1 MDKIKI
7 GIPRALHY
15 YYLGN
20 LWKNYFEN
28 INCEVIVS
36 PPTNRDI
43 INNGIKYANDEM
55 CLALKIYLG
64 HIAYLKDKCDYI
76 LVPRI
81 DKYDVN
87 NQTCTNFLAIY
98 DIVNN
103 LFNCKLLNYNIDVK
117 NKENDFVGLVEIG
130 QVFGLSTSQA
140 IRAYN
145 KALDSA
151 DKIKSKD
158 IIINTKKLESHDL
171 KVLLVS
177 HPYVIYDQYFGMP
190 IIKMLK
196 NFNAEIIYS
205 DKFDDKRTNSL
216 ASKISNT
223 LYWKFSR
230 DELGSIELVKKLVD
244 GVIFISSFPCG
255 PDSLANELA
264 MRRIDLPYLNIIID
278 DIDALT
284 GIETRIESFVDIL
297 NAKKQSKR

>member
-1 MDKIKI
+1 MDKIRI

-15 YYLGN
+15 YYFGN
-20 LWKNYFEN
+20 IWKNYFEN
-28 INCEVIVS
+28 IDCEVIIS
-36 PPTNRDI
+36 PPTNREI
-43 INNGIKYANDEM
+43 INNGINYANDEM
-55 CLALKIYLG
+55 CLALKVYLG
-64 HIAYLKDKCDYI
+64 HIAYLQDKCDYI

-103 LFNCKLLNYNIDVK
+103 LFNGKILNYNIDITR
-117 NKENDFVGLVEIG
+117 KETELVGLVEIG
-130 QVFGLSTSQA
+130 QVLGLQVSEA

-145 KALDSA
+145 KAIEVVN
-151 DKIKSKD
+151 KIKSNEININIQKLRSKD
-158 IIINTKKLESHDL
+158 KKIL
-171 KVLLVS
+171 VVS
-177 HPYVIYDQYFGMP
+177 HPYVIYDQYFGIP

-196 NFNAEIIYS
+196 KANVEVIYS
-205 DKFDDKRTNSL
+205 DKFDTDTTNNLSN
-216 ASKISNT
+216 KISST
-223 LYWKFSR
+223 LYWKFNR
-230 DELGSIELVKKLVD
+230 EEIGSIELAKKDID

-284 GIETRIESFVDIL
+284 GIETRIESFIDIID
-297 NAKKQSKR
+297 AKKQSN

>member
-28 INCEVIVS
+28 IDCEVIIS

-43 INNGIKYANDEM
+43 INDGIKYANDEM

-130 QVFGLSTSQA
+130 QNLGVSTSEA

-145 KALDSA
+145 KALEA
-151 DKIKSKD
+151 TNKIKNKD
-158 IIINTKKLESHDL
+158 IIINTKKLNRINT
-171 KVLLVS
+171 KVLVVS
-177 HPYVIYDQYFGMP
+177 HPYVIYDQYFGIP

-196 NFNAEIIYS
+196 NSNVEIIYS
-205 DKFDDKRTNSL
+205 DKFDSDKTNSL
-216 ASKISNT
+216 ATKISDT
-223 LYWKFSR
+223 LYWKFNR
-230 DELGSIELVKKLVD
+230 DELGSIELVKNSVD

-284 GIETRIESFVDIL
+284 GIETRIESFIDIID
-297 NAKKQSKR
+297 AKKQASR

>member
-103 LFNCKLLNYNIDVK
+103 LFDCKILNYNIDVK

-151 DKIKSKD
+151 NKIKSKD
-158 IIINTKKLESHDL
+158 IIINTKKLESHNL
-171 KVLLVS
+171 KILLVS
-177 HPYVIYDQYFGMP
+177 HPYVIYDQYFGIP

-196 NFNAEIIYS
+196 NFNVEIIYS

-216 ASKISNT
+216 STKISNT

-230 DELGSIELVKKLVD
+230 DELGAIELVKNLID

-284 GIETRIESFVDIL
+284 GIETRIESFIDIL
-297 NAKKQSKR
+297 DAKKQSKR

>member
-28 INCEVIVS
+28 IDCEVIIS

-81 DKYDVN
+81 DQYDVN

-98 DIVNN
+98 DIANN
-103 LFNCKLLNYNIDVK
+103 LFDCKLLNYNIDVK
-117 NKENDFVGLVEIG
+117 HKENDFVGLVEIG
-130 QVFGLSTSQA
+130 QFLGVTTSEA

-145 KALDSA
+145 KALNTTNE
-151 DKIKSKD
+151 IKNKD
-158 IIINTKKLESHDL
+158 IIINTKKLDSTNI
-171 KVLLVS
+171 KVLVVS
-177 HPYVIYDQYFGMP
+177 HPYVIYDQYFGIP

-196 NFNAEIIYS
+196 NSNVEVIYS
-205 DKFDDKRTNSL
+205 DKFDSKKTNSL
-216 ASKISNT
+216 ATKISDT
-223 LYWKFSR
+223 LYWKFNR

-284 GIETRIESFVDIL
+284 GIETRIESFIDIID
-297 NAKKQSKR
+297 AKKQASR

>member
-1 MDKIKI
+1 MDKIRI

-15 YYLGN
+15 YYFGN
-20 LWKNYFEN
+20 IWKNYFEN
-28 INCEVIVS
+28 IDCEVIIS
-36 PPTNRDI
+36 PPTNREI
-43 INNGIKYANDEM
+43 INNGINYANDEM
-55 CLALKIYLG
+55 CLALKVYLG
-64 HIAYLKDKCDYI
+64 HIAYLQDKCDYI

-103 LFNCKLLNYNIDVK
+103 LFNGKILNYNIDITR
-117 NKENDFVGLVEIG
+117 KETELVGLVEIG
-130 QVFGLSTSQA
+130 QVLGLQVSEA

-145 KALDSA
+145 KAIEVVN
-151 DKIKSKD
+151 KIKRNEININIQKLRSKD
-158 IIINTKKLESHDL
+158 KKIL
-171 KVLLVS
+171 VVS
-177 HPYVIYDQYFGMP
+177 HPYVIYDQYFGIP

-196 NFNAEIIYS
+196 KANVEVIYS
-205 DKFDDKRTNSL
+205 DKFDTDTTNNLSN
-216 ASKISNT
+216 KISST
-223 LYWKFSR
+223 LYWKFNR
-230 DELGSIELVKKLVD
+230 EEIGSIELAKKDID

-284 GIETRIESFVDIL
+284 GIETRIESFIDIID
-297 NAKKQSKR
+297 AKKQSN

>member
-1 MDKIKI
+1 MDKIRI

-15 YYLGN
+15 YYFGN
-20 LWKNYFEN
+20 IWEKYFEN
-28 INCEVIVS
+28 INCEIVIS
-36 PPTNRDI
+36 PPTNREI

-64 HIAYLKDKCDYI
+64 HIAYLQDKCDYI

-103 LFNCKLLNYNIDVK
+103 LFPCKILNYNIDVAR
-117 NKENDFVGLVEIG
+117 KETELVGLVEIG
-130 QVFGLSTSQA
+130 QVLGLSVSEA

-145 KALDSA
+145 KALDTVN
-151 DKIKSKD
+151 KIKSNE
-158 IIINTKKLESHDL
+158 ININTNKLNGEGKKILI
-171 KVLLVS
+171 VS
-177 HPYVIYDQYFGMP
+177 HPYVIYDQYFGVP

-196 NFNAEIIYS
+196 KANVEIIYS
-205 DKFDDKRTNSL
+205 DKFDNDKTNNL
-216 ASKISNT
+216 ADKISNT
-223 LYWKFSR
+223 LYWKFNR
-230 DELGSIELVKKLVD
+230 EELGSIEFAKKNID
-244 GVIFISSFPCG
+244 GIIFISSFPCG

-284 GIETRIESFVDIL
+284 GIETRIESFIDIID
-297 NAKKQSKR
+297 AKKQFI

>member
-103 LFNCKLLNYNIDVK
+103 LFDCKILNYNIDVK

-151 DKIKSKD
+151 NKIKSKD
-158 IIINTKKLESHDL
+158 IIINTKKLESHNL
-171 KVLLVS
+171 KILLVS
-177 HPYVIYDQYFGMP
+177 HPYVIYDQYFGIP

-196 NFNAEIIYS
+196 NFNVDIIYS

-216 ASKISNT
+216 STKISNT

-230 DELGSIELVKKLVD
+230 DELGAIELVKNLID

-284 GIETRIESFVDIL
+284 GIETRIESFIDIL
-297 NAKKQSKR
+297 DAKKQSKR

>member
-28 INCEVIVS
+28 IDCEVIIS

-43 INNGIKYANDEM
+43 INDGIKYANDEM

-81 DKYDVN
+81 DRYDVN

-103 LFNCKLLNYNIDVK
+103 LFNCKLLNYNVDVK

-130 QVFGLSTSQA
+130 QNLGISTSEA

-145 KALDSA
+145 KALNTTN
-151 DKIKSKD
+151 KIKNKD
-158 IIINTKKLESHDL
+158 IIINTKKLNRINT
-171 KVLLVS
+171 KVLVVS
-177 HPYVIYDQYFGMP
+177 HPYVIYDQYFGIP

-196 NFNAEIIYS
+196 NSNVEIIYS
-205 DKFDDKRTNSL
+205 DKFDSDKTNSL
-216 ASKISNT
+216 ANKISDT
-223 LYWKFSR
+223 LYWKFNR
-230 DELGSIELVKKLVD
+230 DELGSIELVKNSVD

-284 GIETRIESFVDIL
+284 GIETRIESFIDIID
-297 NAKKQSKR
+297 AKKQASR

>member
-28 INCEVIVS
+28 IDCEVIIS

-81 DKYDVN
+81 DRYDVN

-103 LFNCKLLNYNIDVK
+103 LFNCKLLNYNVDAK

-130 QVFGLSTSQA
+130 QDLGVSTSEA

-145 KALDSA
+145 KALNTT
-151 DKIKSKD
+151 DKIKNKD
-158 IIINTKKLESHDL
+158 IIINTKKLDSPNI
-171 KVLLVS
+171 KVLVVS
-177 HPYVIYDQYFGMP
+177 HPYVIYDQYFGIP

-196 NFNAEIIYS
+196 NANVEIIYS
-205 DKFDDKRTNSL
+205 DKFDTLKTNSL
-216 ASKISNT
+216 ATKISDT
-223 LYWKFSR
+223 LYWKFNR
-230 DELGSIELVKKLVD
+230 DELGSIELSKNSVD

-255 PDSLANELA
+255 PDSLVNELA

-284 GIETRIESFVDIL
+284 GIETRIESFIDIL
-297 NAKKQSKR
+297 DAKKQASR

>member
-64 HIAYLKDKCDYI
+64 HVAYLKDKCDYI

-81 DKYDVN
+81 DQYDVN

-98 DIVNN
+98 DIVKN
-103 LFNCKLLNYNIDVK
+103 LFDCKILNYNIDVK

-145 KALDSA
+145 KALDTA
-151 DKIKSKD
+151 NKIKNKD
-158 IIINTKKLESHDL
+158 IIINTKKLETHNL

-177 HPYVIYDQYFGMP
+177 HPYVIYDQYFGIP

-196 NFNAEIIYS
+196 KFNVDIIYS
-205 DKFDDKRTNSL
+205 DKFDDKRTNLLST
-216 ASKISNT
+216 KISNT

-230 DELGSIELVKKLVD
+230 DELGSIELVKNLID

-284 GIETRIESFVDIL
+284 GIETRIESFIDIL
-297 NAKKQSKR
+297 DVKKQSRR

>member
-196 NFNAEIIYS
+196 NFNVEIIYS

>member
-15 YYLGN
+15 YYYGN
-20 LWKNYFEN
+20 IWKNYFEN
-28 INCEVIVS
+28 IDCEVIIS
-36 PPTNRDI
+36 PPTNREI

-64 HIAYLKDKCDYI
+64 HIAYLQDKCDYI

-81 DKYDVN
+81 DKYDIN

-103 LFNCKLLNYNIDVK
+103 LFDCKLLNYNIDMK
-117 NKENDFVGLVEIG
+117 RKETELVGLVEIG
-130 QVFGLSTSQA
+130 QVLGLQVSEA

-145 KALDSA
+145 KAIDSSN
-151 DKIKSKD
+151 KIKNDNIVMNMNNLNSD
-158 IIINTKKLESHDL
+158 KKKILI
-171 KVLLVS
+171 VS
-177 HPYVIYDQYFGMP
+177 HPYVIYDQYFGLP

-196 NFNAEIIYS
+196 KANVEIIYS
-205 DKFDDKRTNSL
+205 DKFDTEITNNLSN
-216 ASKISNT
+216 KISNT
-223 LYWKFSR
+223 LYWKFNR
-230 DELGSIELVKKLVD
+230 EEIGSIELVKKDID

-284 GIETRIESFVDIL
+284 GIETRIESFVDIID
-297 NAKKQSKR
+297 AKQSN

>member
-64 HIAYLKDKCDYI
+64 HVAYLKDKCDYI

-81 DKYDVN
+81 DQYDVN

-98 DIVNN
+98 DIVKN
-103 LFNCKLLNYNIDVK
+103 LFDCKILNYNIDVK

-145 KALDSA
+145 KALDTA
-151 DKIKSKD
+151 NKIKNKD
-158 IIINTKKLESHDL
+158 IIINTKKLETHNL

-177 HPYVIYDQYFGMP
+177 HPYVIYDQYFGIP

-196 NFNAEIIYS
+196 KFNVDIIYS
-205 DKFDDKRTNSL
+205 DKFDDKRTNLLST
-216 ASKISNT
+216 KISNT

-230 DELGSIELVKKLVD
+230 DELGSIELVKNLID

-284 GIETRIESFVDIL
+284 GIETRIESFIDIL
-297 NAKKQSKR
+297 DAKKQSRR

>member
-15 YYLGN
+15 YYCGN
-20 LWKNYFEN
+20 LWKNFFEN
-28 INCEVIVS
+28 IDCEVVIS
-36 PPTNRDI
+36 PTTNREI

-64 HIAYLKDKCDYI
+64 HVAYLKDKCDYI

-81 DKYDVN
+81 DKYDVS

-117 NKENDFVGLVEIG
+117 RKETDFVGLVEIG
-130 QVFGLSTSQA
+130 KFLRVSTSNA

-145 KALDSA
+145 KALERTNSV
-151 DKIKSKD
+151 KTKD
-158 IIINTKKLESHDL
+158 IIINIKKLESNNTKIL
-171 KVLLVS
+171 IVS
-177 HPYVIYDQYFGMP
+177 HPYIMYDQYFGMP

-196 NFNAEIIYS
+196 NAGIEIIYS
-205 DKFDDKRTNSL
+205 DKFDTSKTNEL
-216 ASKISNT
+216 AKNISNT
-223 LYWKFSR
+223 LYWKFNR
-230 DELGSIELVKKLVD
+230 EELGAIELVKNKID
-244 GVIFISSFPCG
+244 GVIFMSSFPCG

-264 MRRIDLPYLNIIID
+264 MRRIKLPYLNIIID
-278 DIDALT
+278 DIDSLT
-284 GIETRIESFVDIL
+284 GIETRIESFIDIL
-297 NAKKQSKR
+297 NAKKQSN

>member
-1 MDKIKI
+1 MDKIRV

-15 YYLGN
+15 YYFGN

-28 INCEVIVS
+28 IDCEVVVS
-36 PPTNRDI
+36 PPTNREI

-64 HIAYLKDKCDYI
+64 HIAYLQDKCDYI

-103 LFNCKLLNYNIDVK
+103 LFDCKILNYNIDI
-117 NKENDFVGLVEIG
+117 NRKETELVGLVEIG
-130 QVFGLSTSQA
+130 QVLGLQVSEA

-145 KALDSA
+145 KAIDTA
-151 DKIKSKD
+151 NKIKNNEISINMQKLNSKNRK
-158 IIINTKKLESHDL
+158 IL
-171 KVLLVS
+171 VVS
-177 HPYVIYDQYFGMP
+177 HPYVIYDQYFGLP

-196 NFNAEIIYS
+196 KLNVEIIYS
-205 DKFDDKRTNSL
+205 DKFDTNETNHL
-216 ASKISNT
+216 ASKISST
-223 LYWKFSR
+223 LYWKFNR
-230 DELGSIELVKKLVD
+230 EEIGSIEFAKKDID
-244 GVIFISSFPCG
+244 GVLFISSFPCG

-284 GIETRIESFVDIL
+284 GIETRIESFIDIID
-297 NAKKQSKR
+297 AKKQSN

>member
-1 MDKIKI
+1 MDKIRV

-15 YYLGN
+15 YYFGN

-28 INCEVIVS
+28 IDCEVIIS
-36 PPTNRDI
+36 PPTNREI
-43 INNGIKYANDEM
+43 INNGIKYSNDEM

-64 HIAYLKDKCDYI
+64 HIAYLQDKCDYI

-81 DKYDVN
+81 DKYDIN

-103 LFNCKLLNYNIDVK
+103 LFSCKILNYNIDVK
-117 NKENDFVGLVEIG
+117 RKETELVGLVEIG
-130 QVFGLSTSQA
+130 QVLGLSVSEA
-140 IRAYN
+140 IRSYN
-145 KALDSA
+145 KAIESA
-151 DKIKSKD
+151 TKIKNDEISLN
-158 IIINTKKLESHDL
+158 IQKLESEAKKIL
-171 KVLLVS
+171 IVS
-177 HPYVIYDQYFGMP
+177 HPYVIYDQYFGLP

-196 NFNAEIIYS
+196 KLNVEIIYS
-205 DKFDDKRTNSL
+205 DKFDTEITNNLSN
-216 ASKISNT
+216 KISNT
-223 LYWKFSR
+223 LYWKFNR
-230 DELGSIELVKKLVD
+230 EEIGSIELVKKDID

-284 GIETRIESFVDIL
+284 GIETRIESFVDIID
-297 NAKKQSKR
+297 AKQSN

>member
-15 YYLGN
+15 YYYGN
-20 LWKNYFEN
+20 LWKNFFEN
-28 INCEVIVS
+28 IDCEVIIS
-36 PPTNRDI
+36 PATNREI

-64 HIAYLKDKCDYI
+64 HVAYLKDKCDYV

-81 DKYDVN
+81 DKYDIN

-103 LFNCKLLNYNIDVK
+103 LMDIKLLNYNID
-117 NKENDFVGLVEIG
+117 NELGEDELSGLVQIG
-130 QVFGLSTSQA
+130 KYLNVPISDS

-145 KALDSA
+145 KAF
-151 DKIKSKD
+151 KISKQISDKD
-158 IIINTKKLESHDL
+158 IIINSKKLNNDTL
-171 KVLLVS
+171 KILLVG
-177 HPYVIYDQYFGMP
+177 HPYIMYDQYFGIP

-196 NFNAEIIYS
+196 NNNIEIIYC
-205 DKFDDKRTNSL
+205 DKFDSKVTNELSN
-216 ASKISNT
+216 KISSS
-223 LYWKFSR
+223 LYWKYNK
-230 DELGSIELVKKLVD
+230 EEIGSIELCKNKID

-255 PDSLANELA
+255 PDSLVNELA
-264 MRRIDLPYLNIIID
+264 MRKIQKPYINIIID
-278 DIDALT
+278 DIDSLT

-297 NAKKQSKR
+297 NEKYKTI

>member
-15 YYLGN
+15 YYYGN
-20 LWKNYFEN
+20 IWKNYFEN
-28 INCEVIVS
+28 IDCEVIIS
-36 PPTNRDI
+36 PPTNREI

-64 HIAYLKDKCDYI
+64 HIAYLQDKCDYI

-81 DKYDVN
+81 DKYDIN

-103 LFNCKLLNYNIDVK
+103 LFDCKLLNYNIDMK
-117 NKENDFVGLVEIG
+117 RKETELVGLVEIG
-130 QVFGLSTSQA
+130 QVLGLQVSEA

-145 KALDSA
+145 KAIDSSN
-151 DKIKSKD
+151 KIKNDNIVMNMNNLNSD
-158 IIINTKKLESHDL
+158 KKKILI
-171 KVLLVS
+171 VS
-177 HPYVIYDQYFGMP
+177 HPYVIYDQYFGLP

-196 NFNAEIIYS
+196 KANVEIIYS
-205 DKFDDKRTNSL
+205 DKFDTEITNNLSN
-216 ASKISNT
+216 KISNT
-223 LYWKFSR
+223 LYWKFNR
-230 DELGSIELVKKLVD
+230 EEIGSIELVKKDID

-255 PDSLANELA
+255 PDSIANELA

-284 GIETRIESFVDIL
+284 GIETRIESFVDIID
-297 NAKKQSKR
+297 AKQSN

>member
-103 LFNCKLLNYNIDVK
+103 LFDCKILNYNIDVK

-151 DKIKSKD
+151 NKIKSKD
-158 IIINTKKLESHDL
+158 IIINTKKLESHNL
-171 KVLLVS
+171 KILLVS
-177 HPYVIYDQYFGMP
+177 HPYVIYDQYFGIP

-196 NFNAEIIYS
+196 NFNVEIIYS

-216 ASKISNT
+216 STKISNT

-230 DELGSIELVKKLVD
+230 DELGAIELVKNLID

-264 MRRIDLPYLNIIID
+264 MRRVDLPYLNIIID

-284 GIETRIESFVDIL
+284 GIETRIESFIDIL
-297 NAKKQSKR
+297 DAKKQSKR

>member
-15 YYLGN
+15 YYYGN
-20 LWKNYFEN
+20 IWKNYFEN
-28 INCEVIVS
+28 IDCEVIIS
-36 PPTNRDI
+36 PPTNREI

-64 HIAYLKDKCDYI
+64 HIAYLQDKCDYI

-81 DKYDVN
+81 DKYDIN

-103 LFNCKLLNYNIDVK
+103 LFDCKLLNYNIDMK
-117 NKENDFVGLVEIG
+117 RKEIELVGLVEIG
-130 QVFGLSTSQA
+130 QVLGLQVSEA

-145 KALDSA
+145 KAIDSSN
-151 DKIKSKD
+151 KIKNDNIVMNMNNLNSD
-158 IIINTKKLESHDL
+158 KKKILI
-171 KVLLVS
+171 VS
-177 HPYVIYDQYFGMP
+177 HPYVIYDQYFGLP

-196 NFNAEIIYS
+196 KANVEIIYS
-205 DKFDDKRTNSL
+205 DKFDTEITNNLSN
-216 ASKISNT
+216 KISNT
-223 LYWKFSR
+223 LYWKFNR
-230 DELGSIELVKKLVD
+230 EEIGSIELVKKDID

-284 GIETRIESFVDIL
+284 GIETRIESFVDIID
-297 NAKKQSKR
+297 AKQSN